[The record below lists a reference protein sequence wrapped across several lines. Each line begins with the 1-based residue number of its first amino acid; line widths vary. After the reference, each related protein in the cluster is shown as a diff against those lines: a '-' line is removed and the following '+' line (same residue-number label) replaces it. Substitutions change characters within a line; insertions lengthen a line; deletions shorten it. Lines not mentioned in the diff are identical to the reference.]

1 MTRLLDRPGFRAA
14 IERGLESGPAVALLG
29 PRQCGKTTLAR
40 MLAADTPATFFDLE
54 READRQRLENPE
66 FSLGALDGLVIIDEI
81 QRQPALFETL
91 RVLLDRPKHEGQ
103 FLLLGSASPDIVRGV
118 SETLAGR
125 VSFVDLSGFTLGEVP
140 RDQALR
146 LWRRGGFPRSFLAKD
161 EASSVL
167 WREGFIRTFL
177 ERDLPQLGVTIPAE
191 TLRRF
196 WTMLAHYHGQIWNAA
211 ELARALGRSESTG
224 RRYLDL
230 LTGAFMVR
238 QLQPWHE
245 NLKKRQVKAPKV
257 YVRDTGLLHTL
268 LTLESQTQLVGHP
281 KVGASWEGFIVEQ
294 LLSIFSARST
304 YFWATYGGAEL
315 DVLTMVGGKRFGFE
329 VKYTDA
335 PRTTRSLRVAL
346 QDLSLERAFIVYPGS
361 KSYALDERI
370 EVLAMEDLPARC
382 RELRRGTDI

>member
-1 MTRLLDRPGFRAA
+1 
-14 IERGLESGPAVALLG
+14 
-29 PRQCGKTTLAR
+29 
-40 MLAADTPATFFDLE
+40 MLAADSPATFFDLE
-54 READRQRLENPE
+54 READRRRLANPE
-66 FSLGALDGLVIIDEI
+66 FSLGALDGLTIIDEV

-91 RVLLDRPKHEGQ
+91 RVLLDRPQHQGH
-103 FLLLGSASPDIVRGV
+103 FLLLGSASPEIVRGV

-125 VSFVDLSGFTLGEVP
+125 VSFVDLSGFTLSEVP
-140 RDQALR
+140 DGQALT

-177 ERDLPQLGVTIPAE
+177 ERDLPQLGVRIPAE

-196 WTMLAHYHGQIWNAA
+196 WTMLAHYHGQVWNAA
-211 ELARALGRSESTG
+211 EFARALGKSESAG

-245 NLKKRQVKAPKV
+245 NLKKRQVKSPKV

-268 LTLESQTQLVGHP
+268 LTLESQTQLEGHP

-294 LLSIFSARST
+294 LFAILSARNT
-304 YFWATYGGAEL
+304 YFWGTYGGAEL
-315 DVLTMVGGKRFGFE
+315 DVLTMAGGKRFGFE

-335 PRTTRSLRVAL
+335 PRTTRSLRIAL
-346 QDLSLERAFIVYPGS
+346 QDLSLERAFIVYPGDE
-361 KSYALDERI
+361 SYALDENI
-370 EVLAMEDLPARC
+370 EALAVADLPTRC
-382 RELRRGTDI
+382 AELRRSGE